1 MSATQH
7 FTPKGKYDVLRE
19 IETLEP
25 ERDHERI
32 AFLSSA
38 FDFPWDTQRAYEL
51 ALLRTFAV
59 PKSSSLLVS
68 TGEFTERTQKRYD
81 DTTIII
87 STIGLYGYS
96 SPEGRAAIRRM
107 NQMHGRYTIPND
119 EFLYVLS
126 TFIYEPVRWNARY
139 GWRPLTETEKLAGFY
154 FWCEVGRRMNIRDIP
169 ASYDIFEAFNHHYEA
184 EHFAYSPDNA
194 RLAKV
199 TKELF
204 LSWVAPKALWPWLE
218 PLIHAVMDQPMRSV
232 FGFPEPPIW
241 AQWTVAGILRFRAQL
256 VRVLPPRRTPY
267 RLPTPKT
274 YPDGYTIEQVGADK

>member
-1 MSATQH
+1 MNATHH
-7 FTPKGKYDVLRE
+7 FKPRGKYDVLRE

-51 ALLRTFAV
+51 ALLRTFAI
-59 PKSSSLLVS
+59 PKSSSVLVS

-87 STIGLYGYS
+87 STIGLCGYS

-107 NQMHGRYTIPND
+107 NQMHGRYTISND

-139 GWRPLTETEKLAGFY
+139 GWRPLSETEKLAGFY
-154 FWCEVGRRMNIRDIP
+154 FWREVGRRMNIRDIP
-169 ASYDIFEAFNHHYEA
+169 ASYDRFEAFNCHYEA
-184 EHFAYSPDNA
+184 EHFAYSPANA
-194 RLAKV
+194 HLARV

-204 LSWVAPKALWPWLE
+204 LSWVAPRAVWPLLE
-218 PLIHAVMDQPMRSV
+218 PLIHAVMDQPMRRA
-232 FGFPEPPIW
+232 FGLPEPPLW
-241 AQWTVAGILRFRAQL
+241 AQLTVTGILRLRAYL

-267 RLPTPKT
+267 RLPIPKT
-274 YPDGYTIEQVGADK
+274 YPEGYTIEQVGADR